1 MTVNALPLMRR
12 LLVIFL
18 LFALLAGTGSRAH
31 LAVSPQVLDPKT
43 PAEAWNVIRLATANV
58 ARLIEEKRLD
68 EVALH
73 VSLCSPALR
82 LLARSATTPE
92 HEPRINE
99 NTALAFRIMN
109 DVARASMADQ
119 QQEAEAQA
127 ARLRATIDELKA
139 AFDPAVVGAEIYFCP
154 LHPDVMATEPGKVC
168 QHCHGPLRIRRLGY
182 SDIYV
187 KPGVPSASLTIEAK
201 GKVVAGTPLEVIA
214 RLATP
219 DAQPFPSADL
229 IKVDSVQMCMLIVDP
244 RLDDFHVVVPTA
256 GEKPGEWN
264 FHFTP
269 ATAGPYRMWA
279 EITPVSTAL
288 PEFPR
293 ADLGDDFGRVNRA
306 GAALADSL
314 TATVEGLTFQIS
326 FSGTSSGPP
335 PAQQTR
341 LMRILITDSAGQ
353 QLTTLQPL
361 MNAFAHVTGIYG
373 DGQTVVRFHPT
384 GGEILIETARGGPW
398 LAFKTYFPKPG
409 YVRFFC
415 QVRVNDRVIT
425 SPFGFNITR

>member
-1 MTVNALPLMRR
+1 MRR
-12 LLVIFL
+12 LIVIL
-18 LFALLAGTGSRAH
+18 LLHILLAGTGSHAH

-82 LLARSATTPE
+82 LLARSATAPE
-92 HEPRINE
+92 QEQRINE

-109 DVARASMADQ
+109 DVARASMANQ
-119 QQEAEAQA
+119 QQETETHA

-139 AFDPAVVGAEIYFCP
+139 AFDPAVVSAEIYFCP
-154 LHPDVMATEPGKVC
+154 LHPDVMAAGPGKVC
-168 QHCHGPLRIRRLGY
+168 QQCNGPLRIRRLAY

-187 KPGVPSASLTIEAK
+187 KPGAPHAILAIETK
-201 GKVVAGTPLEVIA
+201 GKVIAGAPLEVIA

-229 IKVDSVQMCMLIVDP
+229 IKADSAQVSMLIADP
-244 RLDDFHVVVPTA
+244 RLDDFQVVVPTA
-256 GEKPGEWN
+256 GGKPGEWN
-264 FHFTP
+264 FRFTP
-269 ATAGPYRMWA
+269 ATAGPYRLWA
-279 EITPVSTAL
+279 EITPASTAL

-293 ADLGDDFGRVNRA
+293 ADLGGDFGRINRT
-306 GAALADSL
+306 GAALADSV
-314 TATVEGLTFQIS
+314 TATVDGMTFQIS
-326 FSGTSSGPP
+326 FSGTGSGPTGGPP

-341 LMRILITDSAGQ
+341 LMRILVTDSAGQ
-353 QLTTLQPL
+353 QVMTLQPL
-361 MNAFAHVTGIYG
+361 MNAFAHVTGIYD

-384 GGEILIETARGGPW
+384 SGEILIEAARGGPW

-415 QVRVNDRVIT
+415 RIRVNDRIIT
-425 SPFGFNITR
+425 APFGFNIAR